1 MRRLLVSIAL
11 GVAIGGTLGTQRVLT
26 TIF

>member
-11 GVAIGGTLGTQRVLT
+11 GVVIGGTLGTLRLLT
-26 TIF
+26 AIF